1 MKNGDRRQRKPSSRS
16 SWTPLG
22 SVRYPILK
30 LYLLFLLKLTF
41 QCVSVNFNQKDPT
54 GTASLNVGVTCL
66 SKTSEPARA
75 GGAGD
80 VTREG

>member
-1 MKNGDRRQRKPSSRS
+1 MVDLQCGRSRTVGQPSSPMRPGEGARLVYREGERRSRDRRQRKPSSRS

-41 QCVSVNFNQKDPT
+41 QCVSVNF
-54 GTASLNVGVTCL
+54 
-66 SKTSEPARA
+66 
-75 GGAGD
+75 
-80 VTREG
+80 